1 MRILKRC
8 SVVGFSIFVFI
19 APTVEAQTHYAILT
33 KESSV
38 QYFMKHPMHDWE
50 ARSNAVKGSIDLV
63 TDLASAKVNLTI
75 PVTSF
80 DSHNGNRDS
89 HVAETVESY
98 IYPAVTFMST
108 KITRLSA
115 ADDSANTIGEHKS
128 IWQVEG
134 LLNFHGVNKKIV
146 VPVTL
151 TQSGKHLAA
160 EGEFECK
167 LTDFDLKPP
176 SLMMVATKDWLK
188 ISFSLIAETSK
199 SASD

>member
-8 SVVGFSIFVFI
+8 GVSGFLLFALITPNI
-19 APTVEAQTHYAILT
+19 GAQTHYTILT
-33 KESSV
+33 KESSAK
-38 QYFMKHPMHDWE
+38 YFMKHPMHDWE
-50 ARSNAVKGSIDLV
+50 ATSNAVKGSIDLV
-63 TDLASAKVNLTI
+63 TDLSSAKVNITI
-75 PVTSF
+75 PVISF

-98 IYPAVTFMST
+98 IYPAATFTST

-115 ADDSANTIGEHKS
+115 AGDSANTPGPHKS
-128 IWQVEG
+128 MWQVEG
-134 LLNFHGVNKKIV
+134 LIGFHGVSKKV
-146 VPVTL
+146 DVPVTL
-151 TQSGKHLAA
+151 TQLGKHLAA

-199 SASD
+199 AASD